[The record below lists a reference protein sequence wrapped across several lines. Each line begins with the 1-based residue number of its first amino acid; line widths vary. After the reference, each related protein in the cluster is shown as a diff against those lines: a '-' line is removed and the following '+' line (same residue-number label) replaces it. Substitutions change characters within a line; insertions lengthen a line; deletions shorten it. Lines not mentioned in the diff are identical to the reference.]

1 MQPDTKVRLKST
13 GQIGYVVKEDEDGM
27 LCVRIPSDSNWPFPN
42 YIFIRRKDVTL
53 AKVSNQTSDIEESPF

>member
-1 MQPDTKVRLKST
+1 VQPDTKVRLKST

-27 LCVRIPSDSNWPFPN
+27 LCVRIPSDNNWPFPN

>member
-13 GQIGYVVKEDEDGM
+13 GQIGYVVKEDEDGV
-27 LCVRIPSDSNWPFPN
+27 LCVRIPSDNNWPFPN

-53 AKVSNQTSDIEESPF
+53 VKVSNQTSDIEESPF

>member
-27 LCVRIPSDSNWPFPN
+27 LCVRIPSDNNWPFPN
-42 YIFIRRKDVTL
+42 YIFIRRKGVTL